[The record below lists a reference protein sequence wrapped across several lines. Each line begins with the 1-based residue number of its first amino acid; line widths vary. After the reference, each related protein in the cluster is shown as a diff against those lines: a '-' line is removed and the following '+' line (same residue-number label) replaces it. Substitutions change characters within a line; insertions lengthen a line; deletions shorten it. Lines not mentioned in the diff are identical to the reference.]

1 MVVLGID
8 PGSLRTGY
16 GVVEVLPRGTR
27 VVTFGVARGP
37 SGGPLADRLRAI
49 GRALDRVLD
58 DHPPDVVAIE
68 HAFHATNARSTLV
81 LGQAR
86 GMALWLT
93 ARRDLPI
100 HEYAP
105 RTVKLAVTG
114 RGGAAKPQVA
124 AMVARLLGLSS
135 RPEADAADALAVAL
149 CCAQRLMLGAR
160 LSTTGPAPGAGRG
173 IAPAAPRAAR
183 AQDGS
188 AVDMRRAFAPV
199 RRAEEQ
205 KALARLA
212 LRAKGPR

>member
-16 GVVEVLPRGTR
+16 GVVEVLPGGTR
-27 VVTFGVARGP
+27 ALAFGVARGP
-37 SGGPLADRLRAI
+37 AGPLALRLCAI
-49 GRALDRVLD
+49 GRVLD
-58 DHPPDVVAIE
+58 QVLDAHPPDVVAIE
-68 HAFHATNARSTLV
+68 QAFHATNARSTLV

-86 GMALWLT
+86 GMALWLA

-105 RTVKLAVTG
+105 RTVKLAVVG

-124 AMVARLLGLSS
+124 AMVMRLLGLAT
-135 RPEADAADALAVAL
+135 RPDADASDALAVAL
-149 CCAQRLMLGAR
+149 CCAQRVALAPR
-160 LSTTGPAPGAGRG
+160 LASV
-173 IAPAAPRAAR
+173 AAPRTAR

-188 AVDMRRAFAPV
+188 VVDLRRAFAPV
-199 RRAEEQ
+199 RRGAEA

-212 LRAKGPR
+212 LRAKAPR